1 MDQSVWT
8 AVDSRATV
16 ITATRRLARTFWQE
30 YSVRQ
35 QARGLVSWQS
45 PDVLPWGAWLSTL
58 WEEFLYSTPNPPV
71 RLTTWQEYV
80 AWESLVREHPAS
92 DELLQVGATAAAA
105 QKAWRL
111 AAEWRLDL
119 SAIESIGNDDARV
132 FAVWA
137 ASFRRRCQEH
147 DWVDAA
153 RVPDI
158 LREHLKRLHLPERIL
173 LVGFDEYTPQERE
186 MIAGLRAAGVAV
198 EELRTTMPHEA
209 DRKVRIPFPDVR
221 QEIETAARWARWLIE
236 TGQPGTIGVVV
247 PDLAARKRQVERI
260 FQSILDPASLL
271 PGHHK
276 AHSLVNLSAG
286 EPLSSYPPIRSALAL
301 LALNP
306 QENDWQALSSFVRD
320 RYISGA
326 ETERSARG
334 ALDVAMRRAGAMRVP
349 MADLHARARG
359 QHSPCPLLGRCLE
372 GLVQTRQAG
381 PSYQT
386 AAQWS
391 RGFSAEL
398 TALGWPGERVLDS
411 TEYQAV
417 EAWKDALSDLA
428 GTDFIAGSLDRAR
441 ALSLLRRIAGETMF
455 QPQGGEAPVQVL
467 GVLEASGLQFDH
479 LWVMGLHDEAWPGP
493 PAPNPF
499 LPIRMQREAGIPRCS
514 PEREL
519 AFARLITDRLLAS
532 APDVVISYPI
542 REEDRELAPSPLILR
557 ITKGEAADL
566 QLWAGELYAKTIHQ
580 SRAVERIVDDQGPP
594 INDEAWQRGGTKV
607 FKYQAACPFRAY
619 AELRLGAEDLKEPTP
634 GLDARQRGNA
644 IHHALEEVWK
654 EIRTF
659 DALCQRTDVAEVILK
674 AAASAIARI
683 EDERGAPLPA
693 RFLALEQQR
702 IERVVVEW
710 LELEKT
716 RPPFEVIQPEGECR
730 GELKGVRFK
739 VRIDRIDRLADGRE
753 VVIDYKS
760 GSPSVHSWDTERPE
774 EPQLPLYSTMH
785 ATPLGGVLFGQVKT
799 GQCRFVGLVD
809 EGVMIPGAEATD
821 LRARID
827 AWRVVLETLAENF
840 RAGHAETD
848 PMDPDDSCRYCTLA
862 PLCRV
867 AEADS

>member
-1 MDQSVWT
+1 
-8 AVDSRATV
+8 
-16 ITATRRLARTFWQE
+16 
-30 YSVRQ
+30 
-35 QARGLVSWQS
+35 
-45 PDVLPWGAWLSTL
+45 
-58 WEEFLYSTPNPPV
+58 V
-71 RLTTWQEYV
+71 RLTAWQEFAV
-80 AWESLVREHPAS
+80 WESLVREHPAS

-105 QKAWRL
+105 REAWAL

-137 ASFRRRCQEH
+137 ASFRRRCEEH

-153 RVPDI
+153 RVADV
-158 LREHLKRLHLPERIL
+158 LRAHLKRLHLPERVL
-173 LVGFDEYTPQERE
+173 LVGFDEYTPQQRE
-186 MIAGLRAAGVAV
+186 LIAALQAAGVAV
-198 EELRTTMPHEA
+198 EEPRTTMPHETE
-209 DRKVRIPFPDVR
+209 RKVRIPFQDAR

-260 FQSILDPASLL
+260 FQSILDPASPL
-271 PGHHK
+271 PGRRG
-276 AHSLVNLSAG
+276 ARSLVNLSAG
-286 EPLSSYPPIRSALAL
+286 EPLSSYPPIRSGLAL
-301 LALNP
+301 LALSP

-349 MADLHARARG
+349 MADLHARVLDR
-359 QHSPCPLLGRCLE
+359 HSPCPLLGRCLE
-372 GLVQTRQAG
+372 GWVKTHQAG
-381 PSYQT
+381 LSYQT

-398 TALGWPGERVLDS
+398 TALGWPGERGLDS

-441 ALSLLRRIAGETMF
+441 ALSLLRRIARETMF

-493 PAPNPF
+493 PGPNPF

-519 AFARLITDRLLAS
+519 AFARLITDRLLAT
-532 APDVVISYPI
+532 APDIVISYPT

-566 QLWAGELYAKTIHQ
+566 QLWDGALYARTIHQ

-594 INDEAWQRGGTKV
+594 INDGAWQRGGTKV
-607 FKYQAACPFRAY
+607 FQYQAACPFRAY
-619 AELRLGAEDLKEPTP
+619 AELRLGAEELEDPTP

-644 IHHALEEVWK
+644 VHHALEEVWK

-659 DALCQRTDVAEVILK
+659 DALCQRTDVAEVIRK

-683 EDERGAPLPA
+683 EDDRGAPLPA
-693 RFLALEQQR
+693 RFSALEQQR

-716 RPPFEVIQPEGECR
+716 RPPFEVIQPEGERR
-730 GELKGVRFK
+730 GELKGVRFR

-753 VVIDYKS
+753 VIVDYKT

-785 ATPLGGVLFGQVKT
+785 EAPLAGVLFGQVKT
-799 GQCRFVGLVD
+799 GQCRFMGLVD

-840 RAGHAETD
+840 RAGHAEADPTD
-848 PMDPDDSCRYCTLA
+848 PENSCRYCTLA

>member
-8 AVDSRATV
+8 ALDSRSTV
-16 ITATRRLARTFWQE
+16 VTATRRLARTIWQE

-35 QARGLVSWQS
+35 QSRGLVSWQS

-58 WEEFLYSTPNPPV
+58 WEEFLYSTPSPPV
-71 RLTTWQEYV
+71 RLTAWQEYV

-92 DELLQVGATAAAA
+92 GELLQVGATAAAA
-105 QKAWRL
+105 LEAWML
-111 AAEWRLDL
+111 AAEWRSDL
-119 SAIESIGNDDARV
+119 SDIESIGNDDARV

-147 DWVDAA
+147 NWVDSA

-173 LVGFDEYTPQERE
+173 LVGFDEYTPQQRE
-186 MIAGLRAAGVAV
+186 LITALQVAGVAV
-198 EELRTTMPHEA
+198 EELRTTMPHETE
-209 DRKVRIPFPDVR
+209 RKVRIPFQDVR
-221 QEIETAARWARWLIE
+221 QEIEIAARWARWLIE
-236 TGQPGTIGVVV
+236 TGQPGMIGVVV

-260 FQSILDPASLL
+260 FQSILEPASLL
-271 PGHHK
+271 LGRHRTR
-276 AHSLVNLSAG
+276 SLVNLSAG
-286 EPLSSYPPIRSALAL
+286 EPLSSYPPIRSALAI

-334 ALDVAMRRAGAMRVP
+334 ALDVAMRRAGAMRIP

-372 GLVQTRQAG
+372 GWVQMRQAG

-455 QPQGGEAPVQVL
+455 QPQGGETPVQVL
-467 GVLEASGLQFDH
+467 GALEASGLQFDH

-532 APDVVISYPI
+532 APDVVISYPT

-557 ITKGEAADL
+557 ITKGDAADL

-634 GLDARQRGNA
+634 GLDDRQRGNA

-659 DALCQRTDVAEVILK
+659 DALCQRTDVAEVIRK

-799 GQCRFVGLVD
+799 GQCRFMGLVD